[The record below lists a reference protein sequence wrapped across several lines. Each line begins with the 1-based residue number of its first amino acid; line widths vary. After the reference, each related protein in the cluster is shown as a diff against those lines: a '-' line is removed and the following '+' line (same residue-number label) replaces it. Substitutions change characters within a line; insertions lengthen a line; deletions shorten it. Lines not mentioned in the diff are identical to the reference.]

1 MQQKTLAYWKYDD
14 ASDKGKDSQTWVEIM
29 KDIRAKLGGK
39 KILFRLGVAGG
50 NWKNM
55 CANSASITDFVRNM
69 KSVMDKYD
77 IDGADIDFEWPASD
91 TDFTNVSNALIAL
104 KDGTGSR
111 IISPTLHPLYY
122 KISAEAISKMD

>member
-1 MQQKTLAYWKYDD
+1 
-14 ASDKGKDSQTWVEIM
+14 M

-104 KDGTGSR
+104 KDGT
-111 IISPTLHPLYY
+111 
-122 KISAEAISKMD
+122 